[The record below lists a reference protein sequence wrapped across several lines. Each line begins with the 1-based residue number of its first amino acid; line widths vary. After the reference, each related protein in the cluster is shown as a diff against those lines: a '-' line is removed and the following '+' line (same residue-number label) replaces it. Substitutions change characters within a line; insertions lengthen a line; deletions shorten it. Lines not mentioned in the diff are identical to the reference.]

1 MQGILYFGYVKL
13 WYFVVTDVI
22 GDTLCRV
29 MFVMNLAD
37 LIVGLTLGDTVSIL
51 IRRDQF
57 E

>member
-1 MQGILYFGYVKL
+1 MQGVLYFGYVKL

-29 MFVMNLAD
+29 MFVMNFAD